1 MTPSLEARMNDEL
14 WKERLGFVSG
24 TILAWGIVLV
34 HFWPSVAIFQTGRH
48 LRAWSMNTPGQGVRT
63 DVWMFWLLTAL
74 LAVGAWTV
82 FLAVVHILS
91 RGLWM
96 MVALEEKR
104 GAGAMPLK
112 NPLDKLSSLTYAA
125 VFLQWFAVALLLV
138 VVPLVL
144 LSAGFEQLLAHI
156 MPMQVAGWIARIA
169 VAIINVIVTL
179 FVVYRAF
186 TTLPRL
192 ISVED
197 IVILNAIYLVVV
209 FGFMISWLVV
219 IEFCNTVSLTVDS
232 KVVRPDHGVTVTV
245 ALGGATSDPR
255 EAQLQLVDAKN
266 NVLPSPP
273 LYDTGEGS
281 YLSYIP
287 PSLSPGLYRVVLRY
301 PHTSF
306 TSSFPFVRGR
316 TERSQTF
323 LVAP

>member
-1 MTPSLEARMNDEL
+1 MNDEL

-24 TILAWGIVLV
+24 TILAWGLVLV
-34 HFWPSVAIFQTGRH
+34 HFWPSVAMFQTGRH
-48 LRAWSMNTPGQGVRT
+48 LRAWSSANTPGQGVQT
-63 DVWMFWLLTAL
+63 QVWMFDLLTAL

-82 FLAVVHILS
+82 LLSVVHILS

-104 GAGAMPLK
+104 GPVPNPLK
-112 NPLDKLSSLTYAA
+112 GPLDKLSSLTYAA
-125 VFLQWFAVALLLV
+125 VFLQWFAVALFLV
-138 VVPLVL
+138 TVPLVL

-156 MPMQVAGWIARIA
+156 VPMWVAGWISRMTVMVICL
-169 VAIINVIVTL
+169 IITVYFLFKAFNVL
-179 FVVYRAF
+179 RS
-186 TTLPRL
+186 L

-197 IVILNAIYLVVV
+197 LAIVDTIFAVV
-209 FGFMISWLVV
+209 FLGFLISWTIVG
-219 IEFCNTVSLTVDS
+219 EFCNTVSLTVDS
-232 KVVRPDHGVTVTV
+232 KVVRPDHGVTITV

-255 EAQLQLVDAKN
+255 EAQLQLLDAKGN
-266 NVLPSPP
+266 GLQSPA

-287 PSLSPGLYRVVLRY
+287 PALTPGLYRVEVRY

-306 TSSFPFVRGR
+306 ASTFPFLRRR
-316 TERSQTF
+316 TVRSQTF